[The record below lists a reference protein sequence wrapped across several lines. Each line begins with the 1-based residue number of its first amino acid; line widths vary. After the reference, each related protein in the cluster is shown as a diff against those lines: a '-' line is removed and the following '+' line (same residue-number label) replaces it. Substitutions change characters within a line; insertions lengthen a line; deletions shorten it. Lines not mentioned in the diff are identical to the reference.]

1 MTEVVLTTAATGAK
15 LQTNCHRQH
24 PAKSNTVK
32 QLWNNLYKVCN
43 FKEGKSK
50 NTKYTVPILKIN
62 NDNISDPQS
71 ICNEFNRYFQ
81 SLGETLAKS
90 DSQNSVTNNN
100 NNNNTFK
107 QYCKPQISSMY
118 CESIDEYEI
127 TEIIQNL
134 KICRP

>member
-1 MTEVVLTTAATGAK
+1 MFDTK
-15 LQTNCHRQH
+15 I
-24 PAKSNTVK
+24 NTVK
-32 QLWNNLYKVCN
+32 QLWNNLYNVCN
-43 FKEGKSK
+43 FKEEKSK

-71 ICNEFNRYFQ
+71 ICNEFNIYFQ
-81 SLGETLAKS
+81 SVGETLAKS
-90 DSQNSVTNNN
+90 DSQNCVTNN

-118 CESIDEYEI
+118 CESIGEYEI